1 MEKRVLFRSAWLPWV
16 LLAPQLVIISVFFFW
31 PAGQA
36 LVQSFQMQ
44 DSFGMSTEWVGLD
57 NFKALFEDP
66 GYLASF
72 KTTAFFSILVAV
84 VGIGLSL
91 ILAIFADRIIKG
103 AIVYKTAL
111 LLPYAVAPAVAGVL
125 WMFMF
130 SPSLGVVAYMLRQ
143 SGFDWNHM
151 LNSDHAMTLI
161 VIAAVWKQIS

>member
-111 LLPYAVAPAVAGVL
+111 LRPTPWPLRWRACCGCSC
-125 WMFMF
+125 
-130 SPSLGVVAYMLRQ
+130 SPPRWAWWRTCCASRALTGTTCSTPTTR
-143 SGFDWNHM
+143 
-151 LNSDHAMTLI
+151 
-161 VIAAVWKQIS
+161 

>member
-16 LLAPQLVIISVFFFW
+16 LLMPQLVIISVFFFW

-36 LVQSFQMQ
+36 LVQSFQVQ
-44 DSFGMSTEWVGLD
+44 DTFGFTKEWVGFD
-57 NFKALFEDP
+57 NFRTLFNDP

-84 VGIGLSL
+84 SGISLSL
-91 ILAIFADRIIKG
+91 VLAIFADRIIKG
-103 AIVYKTAL
+103 ALAYKTAL

-143 SGFDWNHM
+143 AGFEWNHL

-161 VIAAVWKQIS
+161 VVAAV